1 MGPTIG
7 QAITSVN
14 VFTKDEDG
22 IDTLDMASYLA
33 DKKVVLF
40 SVPGAFTPTCS
51 VKHVPSYVAHKEALK
66 AAGFDAVLCLSVN
79 DAHVMKAWEDDQ
91 QSNEAVMMIADPEA
105 HFSEQLGLAV
115 HMGPVLAT
123 RATRA
128 AIVIDKGVVTHSFME
143 EPGVYEVSSA
153 EHVLANL

>member
-7 QAITSVN
+7 QTITSVN
-14 VFTKDEDG
+14 VFTKDEEG

-33 DKKVVLF
+33 DKKVILF

-51 VKHVPSYVAHKEALK
+51 AKHVPSYVAHKDALN

-79 DAHVMKAWEDDQ
+79 DAHVMKAWGDDQ
-91 QSNEAVMMIADPEA
+91 GSNESVMMIADPEA
-105 HFSEQLGLAV
+105 HFSEQLHLAV